1 MYREALPA
9 AWDFSRL
16 WRSLVMP
23 VESEPS
29 EQRRIKQHR
38 FCKSLSS
45 EVVHLASMAS
55 AASFCAASCR
65 ASVSEATLSLWRNA
79 CKHSRPHGPLDVFPK
94 SRIC

>member
-1 MYREALPA
+1 
-9 AWDFSRL
+9 
-16 WRSLVMP
+16 MP

-55 AASFCAASCR
+55 AAFFCAASCR
-65 ASVSEATLSLWRNA
+65 ASVSEAT
-79 CKHSRPHGPLDVFPK
+79 
-94 SRIC
+94 